1 METASN
7 ESAKPEL
14 DSNQDLLA
22 KDEAKAQGVVL
33 QDDGALKDST
43 EAELKKISLM
53 RTLVEARDPSSKEV
67 DDLTIRRFL
76 RARDLDVEKASAMFL
91 KYLKWKHSF
100 VPNGSFSP
108 SEIRDDLAQEKMYV
122 QGVDKKGRPITVAFA
137 AKHFQNKNGLEAFK
151 RYVVFALEKLCDR
164 IPAGEEK
171 FLAIADIK
179 GWGYVN
185 SDLRG
190 YLGALTIL
198 QDYYPERLGKLFIV
212 HAPYM
217 FMKVWKLVYPF
228 IDDNT
233 KKKIV
238 FVENKKL
245 KSTLLEEI
253 DESQLPE
260 IYGGKLQL
268 VPIQD
273 S

>member
-1 METASN
+1 MSPEPGN
-7 ESAKPEL
+7 SAL
-14 DSNQDLLA
+14 DSKHELA
-22 KDEAKAQGVVL
+22 KEETKGKILV

-43 EAELKKISLM
+43 EAELTKISLM
-53 RTLVEARDPSSKEV
+53 RTLVESRDPSSKEV
-67 DDLTIRRFL
+67 DDLMIRRFL
-76 RARDLDVEKASAMFL
+76 RARDLDVDKASAMFL
-91 KYLKWKHSF
+91 KYMKWRKSF
-100 VPNGSFSP
+100 VPSGSVSP
-108 SEIRDDLAQEKMYV
+108 SEIPDDLAQEKMYV

-137 AKHFQNKNGLEAFK
+137 AKHFQNKNGLDAFK
-151 RYVVFALEKLCDR
+151 RYVVFALEKLCSKM
-164 IPAGEEK
+164 PPGEEK
-171 FLAIADIK
+171 FVSIADIK
-179 GWGYVN
+179 GWGYAN
-185 SDLRG
+185 SDIRG

-217 FMKVWKLVYPF
+217 FMKVWKIIYPF

-245 KSTLLEEI
+245 KATLLEEI

-260 IYGGKLQL
+260 IYGGKLPL